1 MFKLIFS
8 LVNSVFLHVNTID
21 TFVSLIF
28 SGEDNTMF
36 VFTFVLFVPGGGAI
50 TTTGGPFGLICFL
63 KHLYRLSSH
72 RMFTLVVQ
80 DEGEPK

>member
-8 LVNSVFLHVNTID
+8 LVNPEFLHVNTID
-21 TFVSLIF
+21 TFVSLRF
-28 SGEDNTMF
+28 SGEDSMMF
-36 VFTFVLFVPGGGAI
+36 VLTSVLFVPGDGAI

-72 RMFTLVVQ
+72 RMFTLAVQ